1 MAKADRESIAE
12 ELTYY
17 HLLNDPDIVH
27 AFYVTRAGGD
37 AASEPLKLLQVSSEA
52 STVGIVPIYFGAS
65 KEVPYPVVI
74 ILLSEVDYSDLLT
87 GKLNLPDGWDCRVEV
102 LRSAA

>member
-1 MAKADRESIAE
+1 MSRADRVSIARR
-12 ELTYY
+12 LTSF
-17 HLLNDPDIVH
+17 HLHNDPDIVS
-27 AFYVTRAGGD
+27 AFYYTREAGD
-37 AASEPLKLLQVSSEA
+37 QDVEPLKLLQVSREA
-52 STVGIVPIYFGAS
+52 STVGVVPIYFGAS

-87 GKLNLPDGWDCRVEV
+87 GKLNLPDGWDCQVEV